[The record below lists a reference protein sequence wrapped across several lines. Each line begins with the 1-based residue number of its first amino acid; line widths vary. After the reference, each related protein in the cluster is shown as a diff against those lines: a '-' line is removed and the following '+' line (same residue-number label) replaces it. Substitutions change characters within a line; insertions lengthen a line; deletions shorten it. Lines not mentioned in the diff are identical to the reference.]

1 VSYRDLAIDMTSI
14 SMTLSAVGSSYIYSI
29 LMTEEEYLTYVT
41 ESEKIALLLTPGGR
55 STVFDSYEDIFVRKF
70 LRPGARMVLLSIAID
85 KSGKYGPLLT
95 EVFQT
100 DPVPYN
106 NLKVQIDKNIN
117 AIKSSGTI
125 TWTVSGGTAVS
136 YSYFLQPT
144 SGYRWLETFQ
154 QDVTRVE
161 EELYLDPG
169 LYYFGSSNTPSISTS
184 QITESGEQ
192 ILIVTAVDAD
202 GNISKADSWIF
213 TY

>member
-1 VSYRDLAIDMTSI
+1 MIAFNALDVALGTLKYAASYSHSI
-14 SMTLSAVGSSYIYSI
+14 SCCPL
-29 LMTEEEYLTYVT
+29 
-41 ESEKIALLLTPGGR
+41 
-55 STVFDSYEDIFVRKF
+55 FVC
-70 LRPGARMVLLSIAID
+70 
-85 KSGKYGPLLT
+85 LT

-106 NLKVQIDKNIN
+106 NLKVNIDKDIN
-117 AIKSSGTI
+117 AVKSSGTI

-136 YSYFLQPT
+136 YSYFLKPA
-144 SGYRWLETFQ
+144 SGYRWIDTFQ

-161 EELYLDPG
+161 EELYLNPG

-202 GNISKADSWIF
+202 GNISKADSWTF